1 MNNSDKKGVT
11 VIKSNTSKNIAL
23 LGVMTSLAIVFG
35 YLEHLI
41 PLPIGAYGIKLGL
54 ANLVTVILLY
64 TLGGYAAF
72 GVNMLRII
80 LCSILF
86 GSFTSFWYSLIGG
99 LLSFTVMILFKKTNK
114 FSPLGI
120 SICGALAHN
129 IGQTAVAVI
138 LMEEFRIALYLPI
151 LIIVGALTGA
161 LIGIIAISILKTPI
175 FKGAAS
181 FSAEPKHTK

>member
-1 MNNSDKKGVT
+1 
-11 VIKSNTSKNIAL
+11 
-23 LGVMTSLAIVFG
+23 
-35 YLEHLI
+35 
-41 PLPIGAYGIKLGL
+41 
-54 ANLVTVILLY
+54 
-64 TLGGYAAF
+64 
-72 GVNMLRII
+72 MLRII

-161 LIGIIAISILKTPI
+161 LIGIIAIPILKTPI
-175 FKGAAS
+175 FRKA
-181 FSAEPKHTK
+181 K

>member
-1 MNNSDKKGVT
+1 MKKIST
-11 VIKSNTSKNIAL
+11 KAIAFYGIMAAFSL
-23 LGVMTSLAIVFG
+23 VLGYI
-35 YLEHLI
+35 EHLI

-99 LLSFTVMILFKKTNK
+99 LLSFTVMILLKKTNK

-161 LIGIIAISILKTPI
+161 LIGIIAIPILKTPI
-175 FKGAAS
+175 FRKA
-181 FSAEPKHTK
+181 K